1 MKQAALMSFALS
13 LCVVSSMSADAATKA
28 DAPKGSYLTNATGT
42 VTWDGIAATD
52 NGQFSCLK
60 PANGKSALFPSG
72 ETWTITL
79 TRPNSSGTVTPFQF
93 TKSDGW
99 QYTVTITGPVPASF
113 PSTLYL
119 VTVQSQSVGKGVESV
134 SLQGENVNENSCIH
148 GDGTKTAK

>member
-13 LCVVSSMSADAATKA
+13 LSVASAMSADAATKG
-28 DAPKGSYLTNATGT
+28 DAPKGSYLTDATGT
-42 VTWDGIAATD
+42 VTWDSIAATD

-79 TRPNSSGTVTPFQF
+79 TRPNSSGTITPFQF
-93 TKSDGW
+93 PKTEGW
-99 QYTVTITGPVPASF
+99 
-113 PSTLYL
+113 YL
-119 VTVQSQSVGKGVESV
+119 VTVQSQSIGKGVESV